1 MIVVSDSSP
10 LIALAKIDS
19 FPLLQRLY
27 GSLVISSEVYA
38 EVVVAGAGL
47 AGAINTSTSA
57 WIEVRQIK
65 NSADLNAAKA
75 QFGLGMGELSTMI
88 LAKEIH
94 ADLVILDD
102 LAARKLA
109 QKEGF
114 KVQGCIAILEA
125 CYRKGFLP
133 DLRHAYE
140 QLLKRGV
147 YLNRE
152 LLDFS
157 LKSFGLLPL

>member
-1 MIVVSDSSP
+1 VIVVCDSSP

-19 FPLLQRLY
+19 FLLLQKLH
-27 GSLVISSEVYA
+27 GGLIISREVYE

-47 AGAINTSTSA
+47 AGAADTSKST

-65 NSADLNAAKA
+65 NPADLTVA
-75 QFGLGMGELSTMI
+75 QTRFGLGVGELSTMI
-88 LAKEIH
+88 LAKEIR

-102 LAARKLA
+102 LGARKLA
-109 QKEGF
+109 QKEGL

-125 CYRKGFLP
+125 CFRKGFLP
-133 DLRHAYE
+133 DLRQAYD

-147 YLNRE
+147 YLNRQ
-152 LLDFS
+152 LLNLS
-157 LKSFGLLPL
+157 LESFNLPAI